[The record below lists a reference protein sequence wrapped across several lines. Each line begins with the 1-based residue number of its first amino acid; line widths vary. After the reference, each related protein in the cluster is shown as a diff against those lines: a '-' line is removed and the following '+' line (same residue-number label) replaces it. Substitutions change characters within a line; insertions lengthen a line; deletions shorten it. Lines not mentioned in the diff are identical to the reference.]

1 MENTNK
7 KTKSAP
13 LDIKPVVIILFMA
26 LSILEYLYISARYNI
41 KHSEWKCI
49 QAKMIDNDPS
59 VVECTVYKMRQAEI
73 QN

>member
-1 MENTNK
+1 
-7 KTKSAP
+7 
-13 LDIKPVVIILFMA
+13 MA